1 MKEEFLWVEKYRP
14 HKISD
19 CVLPERLKKTF
30 QEFVNNKEILNL
42 LAYGPAG
49 SGKTTA
55 IKAMC
60 DEIGSDY
67 MFINGSQ
74 ENGVDVLRTKIT
86 SYASSM
92 SLAGGRKYIII
103 DEADAM
109 TFQLQQGLRGAIE
122 EFSRNC
128 GFLMTCN
135 FPNKIMEPIRSSRL
149 LMVDFKLNKTEKARM
164 AYEFYKKVDSILKQ
178 EKISYDYKVVEELI
192 KKYFPDYRR
201 TLNELQRYSAGGI
214 IDEGILAQVG
224 EISVT
229 ELMGHLKAKE
239 FGKVRKWVGENAD
252 IDASSFYRSLYD
264 NSSQYLK
271 PEAVPQL
278 ILILAKYQYQEA
290 FVADPELNRLAGLV
304 EVMCDVEFK

>member
-19 CVLPERLKKTF
+19 CILPERLKKTF

-49 SGKTTA
+49 SGKTTVM
-55 IKAMC
+55 KAMC
-60 DEIGSDY
+60 DEIGADY

-149 LMVDFKLNKTEKARM
+149 LMVDFKLNGSEKKSM
-164 AYEFYKKVDSILKQ
+164 AAKMYKRCCEILKQ
-178 EKISYDYKVVEELI
+178 ENIDTYDDVIIEVV

-201 TLNELQRYSAGGI
+201 TLNELQRYAAGGK
-214 IDEGILAQVG
+214 IDEGILAQLTN
-224 EISVT
+224 ISLKD
-229 ELMGHLKAKE
+229 LMESLKNKE
-239 FGKVRKWVGENAD
+239 FSKVRKWVGENAD
-252 IDASSFYRSLYD
+252 IDATSFYRSLYD

-290 FVADPELNRLAGLV
+290 FVADPELNRLATLV
-304 EVMCDVEFK
+304 EIMCDVEFK